1 MNRSRIILFMLG
13 FFSSCVLSAQK
24 ERNHWYFGMLA
35 GMEYDGTNYIDV
47 TDNTIQRQIV
57 FGQIEGPD
65 NIICAT
71 DDDGDLMFYS
81 DGRIFKNR
89 LNQNLLNSAT
99 QEYAMW
105 ESQAA
110 IARDPGNE
118 DRYYVFVTIQDGIR
132 KRLSYNIVDMTLDN
146 GLGGLDPDNIHTL
159 LNNNVTQHMVTARHA
174 NGRDMWLIVLR
185 EGQWLSYLITPS
197 GISNTPVSS
206 TAGINFFDVNE
217 TNFGVMEISPDNK
230 LIAAG
235 FPLFRR
241 LFLLGFDDLTGRLE
255 LIYEEEE
262 PSQSPGLAPFNAV
275 EFSSNSKVLYTTYG
289 GDGIQQ
295 YDISDPQN
303 IPPRNTIVSGASNFP
318 YLKRGPDGKI
328 FVSRSGE
335 TMMPAIENPNVLGAG
350 CNYNPAFINLT
361 GNMLLDLPTFLLPKY
376 PEGISFINI
385 CEGETTE
392 LNYNTSLV
400 GATYLWDLG
409 DGNTATGEN
418 VLHTYALPGTYQVSV
433 EAYDSNNVLTFT
445 DSRDLIIY
453 DSPSINTPE
462 DEYNCSENTPVFF
475 VEKNDEILA
484 GLDPSIFRVSY
495 YFSEDDALKKDNEV
509 IDYIPVAGT
518 IEVWVRIENAQNLT
532 CFEIKSYEI
541 ITPEFITID
550 IDTEQSICNGSD
562 LTLQAPDGFI
572 SYEWS
577 NGENTQNITITTPGI
592 YTLNVVKDFGTFTC
606 EAQTDIQVRIPD
618 PPIIEDIIVNDW
630 SRDHNS
636 IEVVTSD
643 EGNFEYSLDG
653 ISYQNSSI
661 FNNLPLDEYRVFVRD
676 IDCLQEASSDPL
688 FLLFYDNFFTP
699 NGDGFNDYWQIFNS
713 KKEESIQILIYDRF
727 GRLLHQLP
735 YDDIGWDGTA
745 NGNPLPSSDYWF
757 KVIRPNGKVHTG
769 HFTLKR

>member
-241 LFLLGFDDLTGRLE
+241 LFL
-255 LIYEEEE
+255 
-262 PSQSPGLAPFNAV
+262 
-275 EFSSNSKVLYTTYG
+275 
-289 GDGIQQ
+289 
-295 YDISDPQN
+295 
-303 IPPRNTIVSGASNFP
+303 
-318 YLKRGPDGKI
+318 
-328 FVSRSGE
+328 
-335 TMMPAIENPNVLGAG
+335 NVLGAG